1 MVSMAQARLGPDS
14 VDAQA
19 GAADVRKCL
28 SPKVSPMPL
37 PRVFIVALLAA
48 TLLGCTA
55 DPVDDGERHASA
67 DAGSEDIIRARDA
80 AEEGDSP
87 GEDDGGSQ
95 LEDVDDS
102 GPDRDGAEDTDD
114 GGPALEDV
122 NDGGPD
128 LEDVA
133 PDTRPER
140 GTDIGTFFNTYY
152 YLADES
158 DYSGADDTT
167 LYDHHC
173 DPIAEVPSD
182 FADAACI
189 EGSARLEDGTV
200 INYHS
205 PCSCGPCSFCWSE
218 MDPNTH
224 PWGKGSRGN
233 ALEPLRSWAVD
244 TNVLAHGTVVYV
256 EEWDGV
262 DIPQIGELGGFVHDG
277 CFRADDVGGGINGNH
292 FDFFAG
298 TPAMWQALEAIYPTR
313 TDFTV
318 YGDSPRCEHM

>member
-1 MVSMAQARLGPDS
+1 MVSKVQARPDSGSAYAQATS
-14 VDAQA
+14 
-19 GAADVRKCL
+19 ADVQIGL
-28 SPKVSPMPL
+28 FSMVSPMHL
-37 PRVFIVALLAA
+37 LRLFILALLTV
-48 TLLGCTA
+48 TLIGCTA
-55 DPVDDGERHASA
+55 DPVDDGARHSPS
-67 DAGSEDIIRARDA
+67 DTGSEDTVSERDA
-80 AEEGDSP
+80 AEEGDATS
-87 GEDDGGSQ
+87 EDDGGSQ
-95 LEDVDDS
+95 LEDASDT
-102 GPDRDGAEDTDD
+102 GPDRDDADD
-114 GGPALEDV
+114 GGSELEDA
-122 NDGGPD
+122 NDSGMDP
-128 LEDVA
+128 EDVT
-133 PDTRPER
+133 PDTRPEK
-140 GTDIGTFFNTYY
+140 GTDVGTFFNTYY

-158 DYSGADDTT
+158 GYSGADDTT
-167 LYDHHC
+167 LYDQHC
-173 DPIAEVPSD
+173 QPIAEVPSD

-244 TNVLAHGTVVYV
+244 TDVLSHGTVVYV

-262 DIPQIGELGGFVHDG
+262 DIPQVGELGGFAHDG

-298 TPAMWQALEAIYPTR
+298 TPEMWQALEAIYPTR

-318 YGDSPRCEHM
+318 YVDSPRCAL